1 MKSDTLTKWLTLCA
15 NLAILLGLGLVAY
28 ELNQN
33 SQLARAAFIHEG
45 NALENQ
51 VWANLF
57 GETPAEVIAKAV
69 ECPEKMTYA
78 DFMAMDAFLFSS
90 MNMVYREYEL
100 SREGLFSTEE
110 WKQEAAAY
118 SRWYLGNEFG
128 QAWWEV
134 EGRGFFDP
142 DFSHYID
149 EQLSEEGGD
158 SYEYWQRIRDRMSS
172 VKGADVR
179 VSESCI
185 PKT

>member
-1 MKSDTLTKWLTLCA
+1 MKSDALTKWLTLIA

-33 SQLARAAFIHEG
+33 SQLARATLIHEG

-51 VWANLF
+51 FWANLL
-57 GETPAEVIAKAV
+57 GDAPSEVIAKAV

-90 MNMVYREYEL
+90 MNMLYREYEL
-100 SREGLFSTEE
+100 SKEGLFSTKE
-110 WKQEAAAY
+110 WKQEAADY
-118 SRWYLGNEFG
+118 SRWYLGNKFG

-134 EGRGFFDP
+134 EGRDFFEP

-149 EQLSEEGGD
+149 EQLSEGGGD
-158 SYEYWQRIRDRMSS
+158 SYEYWQKIRDRMSS
-172 VKGADVR
+172 AKDANVR
-179 VSESCI
+179 VSEACI